1 MQNKKFNITFAF
13 VLFST
18 FVSSQNAD
26 LMDFD
31 FIQHSKNKFL
41 FTENNSDFKQFYTKF
56 NSCVEHKKDK
66 VSIVHIGDSHIQANI
81 FSEKFREN
89 IEKQFAVK
97 VGRGLIFPYKI
108 AKTSRAIDF
117 DIIKFSNDW
126 NFAKNIDKLENN
138 DLGITGY
145 SISTTKEKSFFTFK
159 FLNDSD
165 TISKNFVIKIWHEKS
180 ENYSVT
186 IENKTAY
193 KTESFEN
200 NLVISSFEFTDF
212 KKDTLRFEFENINK
226 SSSLREKRSNLKTD
240 EETERLLHDVRNNVV
255 YLNDEF
261 KLYAMEIETPNENIK
276 YHSEGV
282 NGADVL
288 AWLKTEN
295 LISQTK
301 ILKPDLII
309 ISLGANDGYKADYD
323 TKTFEINY
331 DLLLKKIRTEFP
343 NSAILLTTSG
353 DSFQNKSFINI
364 NNESIRMSILR
375 LAQKFNCG
383 VWDFYDIMGGLNSI
397 TKWKENKLAQDDM
410 LHFTKQGYKL
420 IADLFTFAFVEKL

>member
-18 FVSSQNAD
+18 FVSSQSSD
-26 LMDFD
+26 FMDFD

-41 FTENNSDFKQFYTKF
+41 FTENNTDFKQFFTKF
-56 NSCVEHKKDK
+56 NSCVEQKKDT

-81 FSEKFREN
+81 FSDKFREN

-97 VGRGLIFPYKI
+97 VGRGLVFPYKI

-126 NFAKNIDKLENN
+126 TFAKNIDKQENN

-165 TISKNFVIKIWHEKS
+165 TISKNFVIKIWHKKS
-180 ENYSVT
+180 ENYSIT
-186 IENKTAY
+186 IENKTAF
-193 KTESFEN
+193 KIENLEN
-200 NLVISSFEFTDF
+200 NLVISSFDFTDF
-212 KKDTLRFEFENINK
+212 KSDTLRFEFEN
-226 SSSLREKRSNLKTD
+226 KTTNI
-240 EETERLLHDVRNNVV
+240 E
-255 YLNDEF
+255 EF
-261 KLYAMEIETPNENIK
+261 KLYAIEIETPNENIK

-323 TKTFEINY
+323 EIIFENHY
-331 DLLLKKIRTEFP
+331 DLLLNKIRTEFP

-353 DSFQNKSFINI
+353 DSFQNKSYINI
-364 NNESIRMSILR
+364 NNESIRMSVLR
-375 LAQKFNCG
+375 LAQKYNCG

-420 IADLFTFAFVEKL
+420 IADLFTFAFVEEGNEAKRHLGKE

>member
-1 MQNKKFNITFAF
+1 MQNRKFNITFAF

-18 FVSSQNAD
+18 IVSSQNAD

-41 FTENNSDFKQFYTKF
+41 FTENNSDFKQFYSKF
-56 NSCVEHKKDK
+56 KTCVEQKKDT

-81 FSEKFREN
+81 FSDKFREN

-97 VGRGLIFPYKI
+97 VGRGLVFPYKI

-126 NFAKNIDKLENN
+126 TFAKNIDKQENN

-165 TISKNFVIKIWHEKS
+165 TISKNFVVKIWHKKT
-180 ENYSVT
+180 ENYSIT
-186 IENKTAY
+186 IENKIAF
-193 KTESFEN
+193 KSEEFEN
-200 NLVISSFEFTDF
+200 NLVISSFDFADF
-212 KKDTLRFEFENINK
+212 KNDTLRFEFEN
-226 SSSLREKRSNLKTD
+226 KT
-240 EETERLLHDVRNNVV
+240 TNS
-255 YLNDEF
+255 DEF
-261 KLYAMEIETPNENIK
+261 KLYAIEIETANENIK

-323 TKTFEINY
+323 EIFFENNY

-375 LAQKFNCG
+375 LAQKYNCG
-383 VWDFYDIMGGLNSI
+383 VWDFYDVMGGLNSI

-420 IADLFTFAFVEKL
+420 IKIYEI